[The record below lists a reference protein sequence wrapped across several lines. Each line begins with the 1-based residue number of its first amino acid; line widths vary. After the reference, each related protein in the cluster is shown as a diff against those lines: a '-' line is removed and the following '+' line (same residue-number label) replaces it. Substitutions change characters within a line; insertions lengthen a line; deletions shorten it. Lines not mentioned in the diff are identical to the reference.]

1 MKKGNN
7 TLEKSKVA
15 VVLPAY
21 NEEETIKGLLISI
34 KRFADPIVVNDGS
47 TDGTLKILKE
57 IKVQYLNNLENLGY
71 ENSILKGLKYA
82 RRKNYKYIVTF
93 DSDNQH
99 KIKDLK
105 KIIMLL
111 KTNNFSCYMA

>member
-1 MKKGNN
+1 M
-7 TLEKSKVA
+7 
-15 VVLPAY
+15 
-21 NEEETIKGLLISI
+21 
-34 KRFADPIVVNDGS
+34 
-47 TDGTLKILKE
+47 
-57 IKVQYLNNLENLGY
+57 QYLNNLENLGY

-111 KTNNFSCYMA
+111 KTNNFSCVYGVKKKTTGDFQKLFFKNFKNSIRSR